1 ANVQPH
7 SGSSANMAVYLQLL
21 NAGDTVMGMNL
32 DQGGHLTH
40 GSHVNFSGR
49 MYNFVG
55 YGLNKDTELID
66 MEEVEKLAHQHKP
79 KLLIAGY
86 SSYSQNLDF
95 KAFRE
100 IADSINANFM
110 VDAAHFI
117 GLVAGKVVDNPMEY
131 ADIVTATT
139 HKALRGPRGGLILSK
154 EEFAK
159 DVDKNIFPGAQG
171 GAINNQIAAKAVC
184 FKEALSDD
192 FKTYAQQILKNAKAL
207 ADSFSNEG
215 LRVVSGGTVNHIVLV
230 DTQSVDEEL
239 TGKEAG
245 ILLNE
250 MGITLNRNAI
260 PFDTRSPFVTSGIR
274 MGTPAVTTC
283 GMKEEQLTTVGLLIS
298 DILKN
303 RNDEKQLSNLKA
315 QVRDLAIT
323 HQPYA

>member
-1 ANVQPH
+1 LFQ
-7 SGSSANMAVYLQLL
+7 
-21 NAGDTVMGMNL
+21 
-32 DQGGHLTH
+32 
-40 GSHVNFSGR
+40 
-49 MYNFVG
+49 
-55 YGLNKDTELID
+55 
-66 MEEVEKLAHQHKP
+66 
-79 KLLIAGY
+79 
-86 SSYSQNLDF
+86 
-95 KAFRE
+95 
-100 IADSINANFM
+100 
-110 VDAAHFI
+110 
-117 GLVAGKVVDNPMEY
+117 
-131 ADIVTATT
+131 
-139 HKALRGPRGGLILSK
+139 
-154 EEFAK
+154 
-159 DVDKNIFPGAQG
+159 
-171 GAINNQIAAKAVC
+171 
-184 FKEALSDD
+184 EALSDD

-207 ADSFSNEG
+207 ADSFTNEG

-303 RNDEKQLSNLKA
+303 RNDENQLSNLKA